1 MKVMNKVIVVTGA
14 GGGIGSALVMNLL
27 SKGATV
33 AAVDLNE
40 KALKGLV
47 KKANAGDKLSI
58 YPLDL
63 TNLEEVEALP
73 EKVFKKHGAV
83 DGIINNAGIIHAFVE
98 ISELSYEKIKQVMD
112 INFYGT
118 LYMVK
123 SFLPHL
129 LERPEGHIVNISSMG
144 GFLPVPGQSIYGA
157 SKAAVKLMTEGLHS
171 ELMDTNVHV
180 TVVFPGGV
188 ATNITGNSGVDMSKL
203 ASGDQASRYKVLQ
216 PEEAAIII
224 IEGME
229 KNKYRVLAG
238 SDAVMMDRLYRL
250 MPKKAAGIIAK
261 KMKDIM

>member
-14 GGGIGSALVMNLL
+14 GGGIGSALVKNLL

-40 KALKGLV
+40 KALKDLI
-47 KKANAGDKLSI
+47 KTANAGDKLSI
-58 YPLDL
+58 YPLNL

-73 EKVFKKHGAV
+73 EKVIKTHGAV
-83 DGIINNAGIIHAFVE
+83 DGIINNAGIIHAFVP

-180 TVVFPGGV
+180 TMVFPGGV

-203 ASGDQASRYKVLQ
+203 ANGDQASKYKVLK